1 MMVRKRCFLKFL
13 LDCSVFFFLSVC
25 SHTTICMS
33 RSNTRKQP
41 PSEEDDDGDQSAIIQ
56 RLLELSR
63 SQISAGN
70 GQQALEAVIRSIV
83 ANSGEES
90 VMRILSAANNRAK
103 LEKEREIRETV
114 ARCCEQ
120 LVESDSLLCEM
131 GQEDILLDA
140 FQDGSSVICQKCQG
154 LISVDRAEAH
164 AKRWCP
170 ALTNTIEED
179 DDEDDEDDEEEQQ
192 KFEDMKNLLS
202 GTQKQ
207 M

>member
-1 MMVRKRCFLKFL
+1 MSQTKATPQ
-13 LDCSVFFFLSVC
+13 LS
-25 SHTTICMS
+25 
-33 RSNTRKQP
+33 Q
-41 PSEEDDDGDQSAIIQ
+41 SEQDHVTVIQ

-70 GQQALEAVIRSIV
+70 GQQALEAVIRAIV

-90 VMRILSAANNRAK
+90 VMIILGEANNRAK
-103 LEKEREIRETV
+103 REKEKEIRETI

-120 LVESDSLLCEM
+120 LVEGDSLLCDM
-131 GQEDILLDA
+131 GDEDILLDA

-170 ALTNTIEED
+170 ALTNSMEEGDNESDDD
-179 DDEDDEDDEEEQQ
+179 DDEAGRMP
-192 KFEDMKNLLS
+192 MKKCVLES
-202 GTQKQ
+202 KKP
-207 M
+207 